1 MKRKKLFPLLITLL
15 ISGCTQGGSKTDN
28 NVVRVGLLHSRSGT
42 MALSENTV
50 AEAERLAIEDIN
62 ASGGLTINGQR
73 VLIQPVEEDGMSD
86 PDTFARQAEQLL
98 DEQQVVAIFGG
109 WTSASRKAML
119 PVLEARN
126 ALLFYPVQYEGQE
139 CSPFVVYGGSV
150 PNQQSEPALNWML
163 ANRSKRVLLIG
174 SDYVYPRTANRI
186 MRAQVQREGGT
197 VLAELY
203 LPLGSAEVNPLVESI
218 RQASAGGPV
227 VVINTL
233 NGDSNLAFFEQLF
246 RNGLI
251 GPQAVD
257 NGVSLLSLSV
267 SEEEALAIGTNK
279 TSGTYASWSYFQSLA
294 GDASTTF
301 AQRFRRRYGF
311 HRVINDPAEA
321 AYSLVHLWARAAER
335 AGSTDPKD
343 VRQQL
348 IGTSYEAPQGLLTI
362 TASQHL
368 NKRSL
373 LGQADDTGNFK
384 VVKDFGVIE
393 PQPWNPDHPDSVGQA
408 CDHRSNPSP

>member
-150 PNQQSEPALNWML
+150 PNQQS
-163 ANRSKRVLLIG
+163 
-174 SDYVYPRTANRI
+174 
-186 MRAQVQREGGT
+186 
-197 VLAELY
+197 
-203 LPLGSAEVNPLVESI
+203 
-218 RQASAGGPV
+218 
-227 VVINTL
+227 
-233 NGDSNLAFFEQLF
+233 
-246 RNGLI
+246 
-251 GPQAVD
+251 
-257 NGVSLLSLSV
+257 
-267 SEEEALAIGTNK
+267 
-279 TSGTYASWSYFQSLA
+279 
-294 GDASTTF
+294 
-301 AQRFRRRYGF
+301 
-311 HRVINDPAEA
+311 
-321 AYSLVHLWARAAER
+321 
-335 AGSTDPKD
+335 
-343 VRQQL
+343 
-348 IGTSYEAPQGLLTI
+348 
-362 TASQHL
+362 
-368 NKRSL
+368 
-373 LGQADDTGNFK
+373 
-384 VVKDFGVIE
+384 
-393 PQPWNPDHPDSVGQA
+393 
-408 CDHRSNPSP
+408 